1 MPNSYFLSSWLED
14 SEYNQFYSAMLFHNP
29 RSSHFPFRNITQEA
43 PLTSWYTANQ
53 AKGTVAMISKA
64 ALEPGLIE
72 WSIWSDQVV
81 NGQLNPVLLDLANRG
96 YYIQSEVL
104 HIPERYAIFSP
115 GPPRLQVY
123 EGQASVVAYYLIIY
137 IGAAFALASFLL
149 GKLGQSNIKL
159 NAIPLIIFIF
169 ILIELYIAL
178 LYPPQRAPGY
188 VWDDW
193 GV

>member
-1 MPNSYFLSSWLED
+1 M
-14 SEYNQFYSAMLFHNP
+14 
-29 RSSHFPFRNITQEA
+29 T
-43 PLTSWYTANQ
+43 
-53 AKGTVAMISKA
+53 SKA
-64 ALEPGLIE
+64 AFEPALIE

-104 HIPERYAIFSP
+104 HIPEQYAIFSP

-123 EGQASVVAYYLIIY
+123 EGQASVVAYYIILY
-137 IGAAFALASFLL
+137 IGATLAFFSLLL
-149 GKLGQSNIKL
+149 GKLGKFNIGL
-159 NAIPLIIFIF
+159 CAIPLIIFIF
-169 ILIELYIAL
+169 ILVALYIAL

-193 GV
+193 EV